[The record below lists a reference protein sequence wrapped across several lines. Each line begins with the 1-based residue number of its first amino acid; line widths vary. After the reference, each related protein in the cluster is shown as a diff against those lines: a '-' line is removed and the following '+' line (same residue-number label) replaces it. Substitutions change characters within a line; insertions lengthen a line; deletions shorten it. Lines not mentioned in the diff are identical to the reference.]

1 MLFHVLVKTS
11 LWVFLYFVVGHET
24 LYIFQ
29 FITKFSTICLC
40 FFRVNIIFSW
50 NICVRRI
57 SFVVFTLFYFN
68 ICSKC
73 TCTPFVWCCTDLYT
87 WALILLWSNIAGHM
101 LDLYSSP
108 LYPFVAHKFEVLRF
122 IFILAYH
129 SIFSWWSSLTRVT
142 TSDIH
147 WNCKV
152 FILFAII
159 LFLSLWLLWHMLI
172 SGFLYSFFTL
182 QYKDLHA
189 L

>member
-1 MLFHVLVKTS
+1 
-11 LWVFLYFVVGHET
+11 
-24 LYIFQ
+24 
-29 FITKFSTICLC
+29 
-40 FFRVNIIFSW
+40 
-50 NICVRRI
+50 
-57 SFVVFTLFYFN
+57 
-68 ICSKC
+68 
-73 TCTPFVWCCTDLYT
+73 
-87 WALILLWSNIAGHM
+87 M

-159 LFLSLWLLWHMLI
+159 LFLSL
-172 SGFLYSFFTL
+172 
-182 QYKDLHA
+182 
-189 L
+189 